1 MKALAVYRLL
11 DLEQGHE
18 DLSEYLLVNC
28 AGYYEAEESFGA
40 THRLYGRKDWYLSFN
55 RAGRMKY
62 MNKKLMFDVQDNMV
76 FIYAPNEEQYYG
88 QADDNP
94 IENYWVHFTGS
105 GAALILEKLGLTSGV
120 YSVNTDLSSYYEKMI
135 DELANKLYGFE
146 AASSAWLVMILT
158 EVARYT
164 HKKIGPVSTADRR
177 YNEIAKTVQYI
188 KDNYHRKITVTEL
201 AELSHFSISY
211 YCSIFHEIL
220 KKSPQKY
227 LLEYR
232 LYRASDLVIRT
243 RLNICQIAQMTG
255 FNDQLYFSRKYKQF
269 YGCSPSEHRKKHQ
282 DTDKEASY
290 NPSIQGYV

>member
-18 DLSEYLLVNC
+18 DFSKYLLVNC

-62 MNKKLMFDVQDNMV
+62 MNKKLMYDIQENMV

-105 GAALILEKLGLTSGV
+105 GVAPIMEKLGLTSRV
-120 YSVNTDLSSYYEKMI
+120 YSVNKDLSEYFEKMM
-135 DELANKLYGFE
+135 DELANKFYGFE
-146 AASSAWLVMILT
+146 AASSAWLIMILT
-158 EVARYT
+158 EVARYA

-177 YNEIAKTVQYI
+177 YSEIAKTVQYI
-188 KDNYHRKITVTEL
+188 KDNYHRKITVAEL
-201 AELSHFSISY
+201 AELSHFSVSY
-211 YCSIFHEIL
+211 YCKIFREIL
-220 KKSPQKY
+220 KKSPQQY

-243 RLNICQIAQMTG
+243 RLSIREIASMCG
-255 FNDQLYFSRKYKQF
+255 YNDQLYFSKIYKQF
-269 YGCSPSEHRKKHQ
+269 YGYSPSEHRKMHR

-290 NPSIQGYV
+290 NPSIQE